1 VPFAKLWPCK
11 VAWFLAVAHLLFP
24 GVGHVKEV
32 VAGFEWVPVSYC
44 NRLPT
49 TKDGFEDPHKNGDKH

>member
-1 VPFAKLWPCK
+1 
-11 VAWFLAVAHLLFP
+11 
-24 GVGHVKEV
+24 
-32 VAGFEWVPVSYC
+32 VPVSYC